1 MQIFVIKK
9 IRESKNITLYKLSK
23 ETGISRTY
31 LRDLE
36 NNTKF
41 NPTLLMLE
49 KISNA
54 LNVKLKDLFYSLDE
68 IENLRQEM
76 YRRIDE
82 FGIGSKEVMEVSQII
97 DLLVNIKMRKKE

>member
-49 KISNA
+49 KISDA
-54 LNVKLKDLFYSLDE
+54 LNVKLKDLFYSPNE
-68 IENLRQEM
+68 IENLRKEM
-76 YRRIDE
+76 YERIDK
-82 FGIGSKEVMEVSQII
+82 FGINSKETMEISQII
-97 DLLVNIKMRKKE
+97 DLLVNIKMRKKD

>member
-36 NNTKF
+36 NNKKF

-49 KISNA
+49 KISSV
-54 LNVKLKDLFYSLDE
+54 LNVKLKDLFFSLDE
-68 IENLRQEM
+68 IDNLKTEM
-76 YRRIDE
+76 YKKIDK
-82 FGIGSKEVMEVSQII
+82 FRYKF
-97 DLLVNIKMRKKE
+97 